1 MAIFLGKT
9 SAIMTGLETLPDPTL
24 MVRRGL
30 SLETRFL
37 ETMISPVIST
47 DSIFWSASTSL
58 LSKDMR
64 SNTALG
70 LSGLIVKVATT
81 EGMTPPHFFSNCSSK
96 SSSWTFDILILFIL
110 VVKLRRYLLA
120 SAINWYNNYMKSKNV
135 ETALRFKWI
144 VITVVTLIGTGSI
157 FYHIAMKL
165 KWLDAIYFSVITLT
179 TVGYGDIHPT
189 NDISKIFT
197 IFYVLIGVGI
207 IASTLSLL
215 VRVAAERRIQ
225 NHRNNQKS
233 KK

>member
-1 MAIFLGKT
+1 
-9 SAIMTGLETLPDPTL
+9 
-24 MVRRGL
+24 
-30 SLETRFL
+30 
-37 ETMISPVIST
+37 
-47 DSIFWSASTSL
+47 
-58 LSKDMR
+58 
-64 SNTALG
+64 
-70 LSGLIVKVATT
+70 
-81 EGMTPPHFFSNCSSK
+81 
-96 SSSWTFDILILFIL
+96 
-110 VVKLRRYLLA
+110 
-120 SAINWYNNYMKSKNV
+120 MKSKNV

-157 FYHIAMKL
+157 FYHVAMKL